1 MENTDF
7 KFKTSFSLRKLID
20 FWRKSLIDAEDC
32 IGTEFAARLVH
43 DIEQIPELNG
53 IITDFSILEK
63 HKKLTDALMSAIFP
77 PSYWN
82 SNLTSVSLPLEFLSI
97 YATPRFNE
105 LLADERGFFDGN
117 LNYSDEFF
125 NVGKIVT
132 LYTGILKQAYNIDF
146 TIVFP
151 LIKTIVDKETGLE
164 RYFKLNMDNRFVDLK
179 FTGPLP
185 EIKKETITMLAENM
199 FNLELWKEVMPPSLV
214 EFEGFL
220 VVNAFEVTDQEA
232 LSKLK
237 FDLLDKNILNSTG
250 GFEKLENRIRT
261 MFRNPELRLGIA
273 SFSDDKTK
281 IIRSSS
287 RVGSSF
293 IMSENC
299 VKKCKNYEDSI
310 YEKAVESGQPQ
321 IIFDLSQFS
330 KATKVE
336 REITNMGV
344 KNLLVAPLIFE
355 GNTIGII
362 ELGSKKPGTLNAI
375 NALKLLDILPLF
387 SLALKRSLDDTENRI
402 QAIIKEKC
410 TAIHPSVEWRFR
422 KAAVNMILKEKSD
435 EFAQMEEIIFRD
447 VYPLY
452 ALSDIRNSSV
462 IRNSAIQADLRQN
475 LLLAKNIITAA
486 SSAKMMPEFEHI
498 IYKIDKRI
506 SVISA
511 GLNSGDEAS
520 LVTFLKKE
528 IEPLFANISGFS
540 RETENAILEYNN
552 LIDPE
557 RGVVYDKRREYEC
570 SVKMLNE
577 NIADIVDDEE
587 VYSQSIFPHYF
598 EKYKTDGVEYTMY
611 IGDSI
616 SEKVRFHPM
625 YLKNLRL
632 WQFILMCRVAAKS
645 EKIKSLLKI
654 PLDLAHLILV
664 QNSPL
669 AIRFHMDQKKFD
681 VDGTYNVHYEIMKKR
696 IDKAEIRGKE
706 ERLTQPGKIAIV
718 YTQSS
723 EAAEYMQYI
732 EYLQAKGFLKKEL
745 DQMELEDLQGVYGLK
760 ALRVTVDCNSNVFE
774 DALKSDIFINPEN
787 MQLQKI

>member
-20 FWRKSLIDAEDC
+20 FWRNSTIDAEEC
-32 IGTEFAARLVH
+32 IGTDFARKLVH
-43 DIEQIPELNG
+43 DVEQIPELNG
-53 IITDFSILEK
+53 IITDFSVLERNSN
-63 HKKLTDALMSAIFP
+63 LVDALMSAIFP
-77 PSYWN
+77 PSYFN
-82 SNLTSVSLPLEFLSI
+82 SNLTSVTMPLDFRSV
-97 YATPRFNE
+97 YATPRFDE
-105 LLADERGFFDGN
+105 LFTDEDGNFEGN
-117 LNYSDEFF
+117 LNYAKDYFF
-125 NVGKIVT
+125 AGKIVT
-132 LYTGILKQAYNIDF
+132 LYAGILKQAYNIDF
-146 TIVFP
+146 TVVFP
-151 LIKTIVDKETGLE
+151 LIKTVIDKQTGLE

-185 EIKKETITMLAENM
+185 ELKNEVITMLAENM
-199 FNLELWKEVMPPSLV
+199 FNLELWKEVIPPSLV

-237 FDLLDKNILNSTG
+237 FDLLDKNILNHKE

-261 MFRNPELRLGIA
+261 MFRNPDLRLGIA
-273 SFSDDKTK
+273 TFSDDKTR
-281 IIRSSS
+281 IIRSST
-287 RVGSSF
+287 RAGSSF

-299 VKKCKNYEDSI
+299 VKHCKNYEDSI
-310 YEKAVESGQPQ
+310 YEKAVESGEPQ
-321 IIFDLSQFS
+321 IIYDLSIFA

-336 REITNMGV
+336 REITKMGV
-344 KNLLVAPLIFE
+344 KNLLVAPLKFE

-362 ELGSKKPGTLNAI
+362 ELGSKEPGTLNAI
-375 NALKLLDILPLF
+375 NALKLIDVLPLF

-422 KAAVNMILKEKSD
+422 KAALKLIEKENSD

-462 IRNSAIQADLRQN
+462 IRNNAIQHDLKLN
-475 LLLAKNIITAA
+475 LELAKKVIRSA
-486 SSAKMMPEFEHI
+486 SEIKLMPEFEHL

-506 SVISA
+506 TMLGS
-511 GLNSGDEAS
+511 GLHSGDEANIVS
-520 LVTFLKKE
+520 FLKKE
-528 IEPLFANISGFS
+528 IEPLFENIKTFS
-540 RETENAILEYNN
+540 PNTELAIKEYNDS
-552 LIDPE
+552 IDPVL
-557 RGVVYDKRREYEC
+557 GVIYDKRKEYEH

-577 NIADIVDDEE
+577 CIADIVDDEE
-587 VYSQSIFPHYF
+587 VYAQSIYPHYF

-616 SEKVRFHPM
+616 SEKVRFHNM

-645 EKIKSLLKI
+645 EKVKQMLKI
-654 PLDLAHLILV
+654 PLELAHLILV
-664 QNSPL
+664 QNLPL
-669 AIRFHMDQKKFD
+669 SIRFHMDQKKFD

-706 ERLTQPGKIAIV
+706 ERLTQPAKIAIV

-732 EYLQAKGFLKKEL
+732 EYLQSKGFLKKEVEN
-745 DQMELEDLQGVYGLK
+745 MELEDLQGVYGLK
-760 ALRVTVDCNSNVFE
+760 ALRVTVDTSSEVF
-774 DALKSDIFINPEN
+774 DNALKSDFFINPESKE
-787 MQLQKI
+787 LVKL